1 MESYIKQ
8 GDCLELMKELPDRS
22 IDMILCDLP
31 YGVLNKGNANA
42 KWDSVIPFNALW
54 ASYNH
59 VIKDNGAIVLFGSG
73 LFTADLMLSNRK
85 MWRYNLIWKKG
96 ERVSGFLNANRMP
109 LRNHED
115 IAVFYKKLPYFHPQM
130 VKCEPHQRNHGR
142 GNLAGRTNNNC
153 YGSFIE
159 VQSVISDEKFPKS
172 VIDIQPE
179 HKEFLHPSQKP
190 VELLKWLIKS
200 YTEPGEVVLDNC
212 MGSGSTCVA
221 AMDCGRKY
229 VGFELEPKYFDIAK
243 RRIEEAE
250 NSKNFLEKNF

>member
-8 GDCLELMKELPDRS
+8 GDCLELMKELPDKS

-42 KWDSVIPFNALW
+42 KWDSVIPFDALW
-54 ASYNH
+54 ASYNR
-59 VIKDNGAIVLFGSG
+59 VIKDNGAIALFGSG

-115 IAVFYKKLPYFHPQM
+115 IAVFYKKLPIFHPQM

-190 VELLKWLIKS
+190 VELLEWLIKS

-243 RRIEEAE
+243 RRIEEAGSG
-250 NSKNFLEKNF
+250 NNFL

>member
-1 MESYIKQ
+1 MIESYIKQ
-8 GDCLELMKELPDRS
+8 GDCLKLMNELPDKS

-42 KWDSVIPFNALW
+42 KWDSVIPFDALW
-54 ASYNH
+54 ASYNRI
-59 VIKDNGAIVLFGSG
+59 IKDNGAIVLFGSG

-115 IAVFYKKLPYFHPQM
+115 IAVFYKKLPVFHPQM

-153 YGSFIE
+153 YGSFLE

-190 VELLKWLIKS
+190 VELLEWLIKS

-221 AMDCGRKY
+221 AMNCGRVY

-243 RRIEEAE
+243 RRIADAEAA
-250 NSKNFLEKNF
+250 

>member
-8 GDCLELMKELPDRS
+8 GDCLELMKELPDKS

-42 KWDSVIPFNALW
+42 KWDSVISFDALW
-54 ASYNH
+54 ASYNR

-115 IAVFYKKLPYFHPQM
+115 IAVFYKKLPTFHPQM

-190 VELLKWLIKS
+190 VELLEWLIKS

-243 RRIEEAE
+243 RRIEEAG
-250 NSKNFLEKNF
+250 SGKNFL

>member
-1 MESYIKQ
+1 MIESYIKQ
-8 GDCLELMKELPDRS
+8 GDCLELMNELPVKS

-42 KWDSVIPFNALW
+42 KWDSVIPFDALW
-54 ASYNH
+54 TSYNRI
-59 VIKDNGAIVLFGSG
+59 IKDNGAIVLFGSG

-115 IAVFYKKLPYFHPQM
+115 IAVFYKKLPVFHPQM

-153 YGSFIE
+153 YGSFLE

-190 VELLKWLIKS
+190 VELLEWLIKS

-221 AMDCGRKY
+221 AMNCGRAY

-243 RRIEEAE
+243 RRIADAEAA
-250 NSKNFLEKNF
+250 

>member
-1 MESYIKQ
+1 MIESYIKQ
-8 GDCLELMKELPDRS
+8 GDCLKLMNELPDKS

-42 KWDSVIPFNALW
+42 KWDSVIPFDALW
-54 ASYNH
+54 ASYNRI
-59 VIKDNGAIVLFGSG
+59 IKDNGAIVLFGSG

-115 IAVFYKKLPYFHPQM
+115 IAVFYKKLPVFHPQM

-153 YGSFIE
+153 YGSFLE

-190 VELLKWLIKS
+190 VELLEWLIKS

-221 AMDCGRKY
+221 AMNCGRAY

-243 RRIEEAE
+243 RRIADAEAA
-250 NSKNFLEKNF
+250 